1 MSHCIIGAAA
11 ARPEVSPEA
20 AARPEVPPTAAAR
33 SERAG
38 ALRERSLLLI
48 DNYDSFTHN
57 LAHALALLGP
67 EVEIVANDRISVAEI
82 LRRAPDYVVLS
93 AGPRGPEHAG
103 VSLPAARALAG
114 VLPLLGVCLGH
125 QCIAQ
130 AFGVPVQRAAQ
141 PVHGKTSEILHSG
154 SGLFAGIPSGFRAA
168 RYHSLIVPRA
178 PEPFEVLA
186 WTREGEI
193 MAIGHVRQPVWG
205 VQFHPESFLTEHGSR
220 LLQNFLACADGERA
234 RSGA

>member
-1 MSHCIIGAAA
+1 MSHAVSGAAA
-11 ARPEVSPEA
+11 THPEQ
-20 AARPEVPPTAAAR
+20 
-33 SERAG
+33 AG

-57 LAHALALLGP
+57 LAHALAVLGP
-67 EVEIVANDRISVAEI
+67 KVEIVENYRISVAEI

-93 AGPRGPEHAG
+93 AGAQGPAQAG
-103 VSLPAARALAG
+103 VSLPAARQLAG

-125 QCIAQ
+125 QCIAE
-130 AFGVPVQRAAQ
+130 AFGVPVQRAVL

-154 SGLFAGIPSGFRAA
+154 SGLFAGIPPGFRAA

-178 PEPFEVLA
+178 PESFEVLA

-193 MAIGHVRQPVWG
+193 MAIGHVRQRVFG

-220 LLQNFLACADGERA
+220 LLQNFLDCPRGGELP